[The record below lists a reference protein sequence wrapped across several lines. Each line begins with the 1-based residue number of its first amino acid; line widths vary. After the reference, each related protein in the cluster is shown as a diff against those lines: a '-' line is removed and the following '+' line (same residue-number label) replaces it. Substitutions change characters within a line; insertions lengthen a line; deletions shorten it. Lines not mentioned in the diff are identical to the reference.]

1 MDSELES
8 RVIDEYIKKAIE
20 SSRGEDARLRQSVID
35 FVCQHRPGS
44 NPRLGRHDLFGSC
57 NFNVEIVF
65 DDGTALFRFPVPRLV
80 AFPDDKVRAEVATTR
95 HVGYHTAIP
104 VPHIYHWDA
113 AAKNPTRLKVHFI
126 IMDCISHAT
135 TIDQALEDP
144 DLTIPSVPD
153 SQKRQYLYQ
162 KMTDIALKPYS
173 LTSDRIGSLGMLDNG
188 ECAVTSAPLP
198 QSLAHQVVNCSVPH
212 SVLPPR
218 DRVYPSSAEYLAGE
232 AGLKIAELL
241 FMDDRFVGS
250 ATSCKDQ
257 FVVRL
262 LLREIVRQR
271 GKPSEEQ
278 TGTDG
283 RREVFRLW
291 GDAFSPEK
299 VLLNKDG
306 EVVGIIGWEY
316 AYFAPETYHV
326 NPPWWLLVEAGAL
339 EGYTTDDNQEDL
351 PEDAKA
357 AGKDDEDVKER
368 LYEQW
373 GERVRTYLLALG
385 KEEGQQ
391 QPLSLSHRMRHRW
404 DEDKKEHFRVASM
417 TETLLMG
424 KYYWEHVDELAWG
437 ASEVGGYE
445 GRLEAL
451 NPLARLLMDWF
462 VSRRSEEKQPGDP
475 KMLLGQVLQQ
485 MEGKWLV
492 L

>member
-1 MDSELES
+1 M
-8 RVIDEYIKKAIE
+8 
-20 SSRGEDARLRQSVID
+20 
-35 FVCQHRPGS
+35 
-44 NPRLGRHDLFGSC
+44 
-57 NFNVEIVF
+57 
-65 DDGTALFRFPVPRLV
+65 
-80 AFPDDKVRAEVATTR
+80 
-95 HVGYHTAIP
+95 
-104 VPHIYHWDA
+104 PHIYHWGTA
-113 AAKNPTRLKVHFI
+113 AENPTRLKVPFI

-144 DLTIPSVPD
+144 DFTIPSVPE

-162 KMTDIALKPYS
+162 KMADIALKLYS
-173 LTSDRIGSLGMLDNG
+173 VTSERIGSLGMLDNG

-218 DRVYPSSAEYLAGE
+218 DRVCSSSAEYLADE
-232 AGLKIAELL
+232 ADLKIAELL

-250 ATSCKDQ
+250 ATSCKDR
-257 FVVRL
+257 FVVQW

-271 GKPSEEQ
+271 GKPTEEQ
-278 TGTDG
+278 TRTDG
-283 RREVFRLW
+283 RREVFRLR
-291 GDAFSPEK
+291 GDAFGPEK

-306 EVVGIIGWEY
+306 EVVGVIGWEY
-316 AYFAPETYHV
+316 TYFAPETYYV
-326 NPPWWLLVEAGAL
+326 NPLWWLLVEAGAL
-339 EGYTTDDNQEDL
+339 EGYADKENANADDNQEDS

-357 AGKDDEDVKER
+357 AGKDDEDGEER

-373 GERVRTYLLALG
+373 GEQVRTYLLALG

-437 ASEVGGYE
+437 ANEVGGYE

-451 NPLARLLMDWF
+451 NPPARLLMDWF
-462 VSRRSEEKQPGDP
+462 VGRRSEEKQPGDP

-485 MEGKWLV
+485 MEGKSLV
-492 L
+492 LENGQG